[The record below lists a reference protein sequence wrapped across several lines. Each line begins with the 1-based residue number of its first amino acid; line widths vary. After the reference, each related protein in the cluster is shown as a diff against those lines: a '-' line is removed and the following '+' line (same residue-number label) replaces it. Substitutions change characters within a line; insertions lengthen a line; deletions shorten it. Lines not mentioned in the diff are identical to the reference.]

1 MKKKRTKDLGYDGYM
16 MTQTEVGQ
24 ALGVSGEAVS
34 QIERRALQ
42 KVKRIL
48 KKRAGRGDPR
58 DILPD

>member
-1 MKKKRTKDLGYDGYM
+1 MGYDGYH
-16 MTQTEVGQ
+16 MTQTEVGE
-24 ALGVSGEAVS
+24 ALGVSREAVS

>member
-1 MKKKRTKDLGYDGYM
+1 MKDKKQKDMGYDGYH
-16 MTQTEVGQ
+16 MTQTEVGEE
-24 ALGVSGEAVS
+24 LGVSREAVS

>member
-1 MKKKRTKDLGYDGYM
+1 VKEKGKRDQGYDSYL

-24 ALGVSGEAVS
+24 ELGVSREAVS
-34 QIERRALQ
+34 QIEKRAFA
-42 KVKRIL
+42 KIRRIL

>member
-1 MKKKRTKDLGYDGYM
+1 MKDKKQKDMGYDGYH

-24 ALGVSGEAVS
+24 ALGVSREAVS
-34 QIERRALQ
+34 QIERKALQ